1 MTTNYLLIL
10 FFQIMFNIF
19 KVMEIKFT
27 YENKINSLL
36 INSVWINLVS
46 LGSMYYSLEGLFNND
61 YVSIVFYILG
71 SIIGKW
77 FAMVHYNAIKDKL
90 KPFFKKHTNEKR
102 TKVSN

>member
-1 MTTNYLLIL
+1 
-10 FFQIMFNIF
+10 MFNIF

-90 KPFFKKHTNEKR
+90 KPFFKKHTNDKR
-102 TKVSN
+102 SKVPN